1 MGSCCVTS
9 PQTRNEEEARRTP
22 PTGSADDHLE
32 RREGS
37 RSPGVSHSH
46 HDPLLHGRAPQLP
59 LAKAFGVTRSQR
71 SSSRGDSIRFA
82 QSANSDVAPCQRSVS
97 TFLKN
102 TFSLNPKGRAE
113 AIRPQAR

>member
-46 HDPLLHGRAPQLP
+46 HAPLLHGRSPQLP

-82 QSANSDVAPCQRSVS
+82 QSANSGVAPRQRSVS
-97 TFLKN
+97 TFLKRRVGAEHREIALFPR
-102 TFSLNPKGRAE
+102 THSL
-113 AIRPQAR
+113 